1 MKPEA
6 QVPSEGSLFQSSCL
20 SSLVCVVGLHTAGTG
35 EGGGRKVLSFLH
47 LHRFS
52 WRQLMGLGPDL
63 LRYSYPHNH
72 RDRVPSLLVSLLWKV
87 DWSL

>member
-1 MKPEA
+1 
-6 QVPSEGSLFQSSCL
+6 
-20 SSLVCVVGLHTAGTG
+20 
-35 EGGGRKVLSFLH
+35 
-47 LHRFS
+47 
-52 WRQLMGLGPDL
+52 MGLGPDL